1 MSTADFDASTA
12 ASSRRRRIAARA
24 VVAAVAFAV
33 LSSGLYFASK
43 SGTNADVYSNDFN
56 VYYRAAREVLTGRD
70 PYQNSL
76 GEWTPYLYPP
86 LLAEALTPLVLLPL
100 PVAAYIWYL
109 ISAASILAS
118 VSMLSTLAG
127 DSEQGGIEPTARRL
141 GLAALAV
148 VVVLRFV
155 LDTFNLGQVNTVVAV
170 LAVAHVFFYRREKK
184 TLSAIALVLAISIKL
199 TPALL
204 LVYHLA
210 KLRLKFAAACAA
222 LLAAVSIASF
232 LPFGSPVTAF
242 QTFVSR
248 TIKNEQ
254 GYNLADAGNQA
265 LRGAIERSIKNT
277 NESTESDTSNSLKPA
292 DTFTLLVSIVFLTV
306 AIAAARSAGS
316 ELSGIAPFFCC
327 MALLS
332 PLSWKAHFVI
342 LILPIANLLFRTN
355 GSTRSRFLVAATLI
369 AAFALFDLT
378 SPRVVGL
385 AAAEWADAHSLVFG
399 GGLIVFAASVV
410 IATALKF
417 GKQPHVC

>member
-1 MSTADFDASTA
+1 MLQSFSMR
-12 ASSRRRRIAARA
+12 ASSTTGKQRRTIAF
-24 VVAAVAFAV
+24 VGFGILAAAV
-33 LSSGLYFASK
+33 LSSGLYFARK
-43 SGTNADVYSNDFN
+43 SGTNADVHSNDFN

-70 PYQNSL
+70 PYQDSL

-86 LLAEALTPLVLLPL
+86 LLAEMLTPLALLPL

-109 ISAASILAS
+109 ISAASIFGS
-118 VSMLSTLAG
+118 VSMLSALAG
-127 DSEQGGIEPTARRL
+127 DSERGGIEPTARRL

-148 VVVLRFV
+148 VVVLRFM
-155 LDTFNLGQVNTVVAV
+155 LDTFNLGQVNTVVAA
-170 LAVAHVFFYRREKK
+170 LAVAHVFFYCREKK

-232 LPFGSPVTAF
+232 LPFGSPVTAL

-265 LRGAIERSIKNT
+265 SRGAIERLIKNT
-277 NESTESDTSNSLKPA
+277 NESTESDTANSRKSA
-292 DTFTLLVSIVFLTV
+292 DTFTLLISIVFLTV

-316 ELSGIAPFFCC
+316 ELSGMAPFFCC

-355 GSTRSRFLVAATLI
+355 RSTRSRFLIAATLI
-369 AAFALFDLT
+369 AAFVLFNLT
-378 SPRVVGL
+378 SPRVVGF
-385 AAAEWADAHSLVFG
+385 AAAEWADAHSFVFG

-410 IATALKF
+410 IATARKF
-417 GKQPHVC
+417 GKQPRVC